1 MSLPRPRA
9 ADEPNRLIVSWNG
22 SGRPSAV
29 RAITSLSSTAASTG
43 SRLVAATTSGTRSVT
58 SARLRVKARTSS
70 PERCTWS
77 RAPSSFHSTPA
88 VPVRASASATSAADW
103 ASIGP
108 IGRST
113 SSLKRPR
120 PSCPSTS
127 AARATTA
134 RSPASMCARRT
145 SAAGSPEA
153 LATAST
159 ITPVSAPC
167 RSSPPRSRVRN
178 RCSGSV
184 AAPSTAASV
193 CRLTAWDPRPS
204 AAATRARAA
213 STSRSSSVGGGG
225 AGGGGSRREAQPTPM
240 RGSVPER

>member
-88 VPVRASASATSAADW
+88 VTGARERLRDVCRRLGQHRPDRAQHLEPEAAEALVPVDER
-103 ASIGP
+103 
-108 IGRST
+108 
-113 SSLKRPR
+113 RPR
-120 PSCPSTS
+120 DDREV
-127 AARATTA
+127 AREHV
-134 RSPASMCARRT
+134 RPA
-145 SAAGSPEA
+145 
-153 LATAST
+153 
-159 ITPVSAPC
+159 
-167 RSSPPRSRVRN
+167 N
-178 RCSGSV
+178 
-184 AAPSTAASV
+184 
-193 CRLTAWDPRPS
+193 
-204 AAATRARAA
+204 
-213 STSRSSSVGGGG
+213 VGGGEP
-225 AGGGGSRREAQPTPM
+225 GGLGDRVDHHTGQRALP
-240 RGSVPER
+240 